1 METQK
6 IVNLLGDADNESS
19 KFATRKWYVINDQ
32 NNTDYGEGNEDST
45 TVKFETKVIKSNLC
59 DYSDAYILVTGNITA
74 TGGDAN
80 TRVAFKNCA
89 PFTKCITHIN
99 DEHVDNADNLDIIMP
114 MYNLI
119 EYSDNYWDKS
129 GNLWQFKRDEQNM
142 NNGNPANVTT
152 DDSSSFKYKS
162 SFFKPLT
169 AADNGVFKDV
179 EIAVPLKYLSTFWR
193 SLEMPLINC
202 KNHLELNWSKD
213 CVMSTIADTTFKIT
227 NTKLYP
233 PIVTLSSK
241 DNVKLVK
248 LLEEGFKR
256 PVYWNKYQTKI
267 DIRNLDN
274 NNLTRSS
281 LDASFQGVRR
291 LFVLAF
297 GNTDNGAKK
306 VERNSHKKYFLPRVS
321 TYNALIDWRNFYDQ
335 PITDLVKQYE
345 EIRKT
350 ATGQGDDYTTGFLL
364 DYQYLKDHYNLIAVD
379 LSKQKELD
387 ADSRAVQ
394 QIKFYGMLKTNS
406 QVYTVLE
413 KSKEKMLEFYK
424 RTASS
429 VNNRNGWIQ

>member
-1 METQK
+1 METQV

-99 DEHVDNADNLDIIMP
+99 DEHVDNADNLAVILP

-119 EYSDNYWDKS
+119 EYSDSYSDTS
-129 GNLWQFKRDEQNM
+129 RSLWQFKRDEQNM

-179 EIAVPLKYLSTFWR
+179 KIAVPLKYLSNFWR

-202 KNHLELNWSKD
+202 KIHLELNWSKD

-227 NTKLYP
+227 NTKLYV

-256 PVYWNKYQTKI
+256 PVYWNEYQTKI
-267 DIRNLDN
+267 ESRNLDN
-274 NNLTRSS
+274 NNLTRFP

-291 LFVLAF
+291 LLVLAF
-297 GNTDNGAKK
+297 NNTTATVPNNPINNTNNS
-306 VERNSHKKYFLPRVS
+306 VLRNSLTKYFLPRANI
-321 TYNALIDWRNFYDQ
+321 TNYNVLIDGRNFYDQ
-335 PITDLVKQYE
+335 PINDLIKQYDK
-345 EIRKT
+345 IRKT
-350 ATGQGDDYTTGFLL
+350 TTGQGEDCTTGCLL
-364 DYQYLKDHYNLIAVD
+364 D
-379 LSKQKELD
+379 
-387 ADSRAVQ
+387 
-394 QIKFYGMLKTNS
+394 
-406 QVYTVLE
+406 
-413 KSKEKMLEFYK
+413 
-424 RTASS
+424 
-429 VNNRNGWIQ
+429 